1 MIAERVGLDMENN
14 RAIGA
19 EPELYNYKVVYQFS
33 IATILWGLVGMLVR
47 AHRSTTGV
55 A

>member
-1 MIAERVGLDMENN
+1 MENQ

-33 IATILWGLVGMLVR
+33 IATILWGLVGMLVGVLIAAQLVWPDLN
-47 AHRSTTGV
+47 AHE
-55 A
+55 